1 MKTLS
6 FNTLKPLAFTALFVV
21 FAASFNIAAAGC
33 IACKES
39 GDKCRSNSE
48 CKEAAECIQGGI
60 FKICSK
66 D

>member
-21 FAASFNIAAAGC
+21 FAASFNIAAGDGC

-39 GDKCRSNSE
+39 GTKCRHDSE
-48 CKEAAECIQGGI
+48 CRSGVCFFRFG
-60 FKICSK
+60 SK
-66 D
+66 TCD

>member
-21 FAASFNIAAAGC
+21 FAASFNIAAADGC
-33 IACKES
+33 DHCKEELT
-39 GDKCRSNSE
+39 KCRHDSE
-48 CKEAAECIQGGI
+48 CRSGVCAFRFGQ
-60 FKICSK
+60 KIC

>member
-21 FAASFNIAAAGC
+21 FAASFNIAAADGRLFY
-33 IACKES
+33 KES
-39 GDKCRSNSE
+39 GAKCRHDSE
-48 CKEAAECIQGGI
+48 CLNGVCAFRFFDKTC
-60 FKICSK
+60 